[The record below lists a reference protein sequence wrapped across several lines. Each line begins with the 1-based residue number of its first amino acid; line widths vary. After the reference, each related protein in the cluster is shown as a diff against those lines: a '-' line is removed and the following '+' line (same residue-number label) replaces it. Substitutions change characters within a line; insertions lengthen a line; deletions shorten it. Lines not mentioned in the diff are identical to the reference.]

1 MLKEAQIADGSAG
14 AGPRG
19 DPFHEF
25 SQPIELVGMH
35 LLADGECPA
44 PYTPYE
50 VPDESPAIPGWRG
63 RPAPLSQCFFIHFTA
78 SHGKAQHIV
87 DQMTTGQ
94 AIAIVSTFDDLARI
108 PGGVASL
115 VRRWESPVVQAS
127 RSGRPTMK

>member
-1 MLKEAQIADGSAG
+1 MIVMPTLSSQRWSPPRPRPWLRCSGS
-14 AGPRG
+14 
-19 DPFHEF
+19 
-25 SQPIELVGMH
+25 
-35 LLADGECPA
+35 
-44 PYTPYE
+44 
-50 VPDESPAIPGWRG
+50 IPGWRG

-87 DQMTTGQ
+87 DQITTGQ